1 MKIKDLPGLFGPGKT
16 FSYKSV
22 TPRATTAH
30 RDFERMLKKLR
41 DAEQMLAQVGIE
53 IHFTMPDP
61 APNTPDESGY

>member
-1 MKIKDLPGLFGPGKT
+1 MKIDDLPGLFGPGKT

-22 TPRATTAH
+22 APRATTAH

-53 IHFTMPDP
+53 IHLTMPDLP
-61 APNTPDESGY
+61 PDKPEKSGE

>member
-1 MKIKDLPGLFGPGKT
+1 MKIDDLPGLFGPGKT

-30 RDFERMLKKLR
+30 RDFERMLNKLR

-53 IHFTMPDP
+53 IHLTMPDP
-61 APNTPDESGY
+61 PAKNPEKPEE